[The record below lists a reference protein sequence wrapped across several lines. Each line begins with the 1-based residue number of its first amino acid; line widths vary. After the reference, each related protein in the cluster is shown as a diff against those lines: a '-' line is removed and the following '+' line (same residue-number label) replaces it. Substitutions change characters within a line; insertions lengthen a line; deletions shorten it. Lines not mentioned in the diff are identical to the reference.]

1 MKKRLYSL
9 MIAILLISVFCF
21 TVYANAN
28 KTAKS
33 WEFIDDGYYS
43 GISINNKTSVL
54 LRNFTNEDLLAIQ
67 SQLIDTTIPA
77 DKVSAERSVNDPD
90 AILPDNMLPDGTFLK
105 ENWIELQNELIS
117 KYKKIITNSDT
128 GEFIDITKKQRLNSF
143 LTLDADVFSGVNVQA
158 VTIDTAT
165 VLVPY
170 INYGSS
176 TNTVLTPDGKN
187 LIAFNE
193 QGMWIVSADSP
204 SEKMATKKTFNG
216 ETYDTLSKKSIDRY
230 DKNIVFW
237 CGQVEPS
244 PDCEKVAFVSNK
256 NDLTGYSIFLY
267 DLGTSKEILLRSEPG
282 YYYLIVDW
290 IDKDNILCYKIKGQE
305 RTFVAI
311 NLDGNEI
318 ELNFEIS
325 DEQIIASKDGMIAYT
340 NSANDTVYVGKFEN
354 TSTLSTIH
362 KYKLNGTLRVRDG
375 VNVFSPDNSKLA
387 LVYVPDGNR
396 YEREV
401 KIFDLSNG
409 STQNVAFP
417 EKKGEIAAV
426 LEVSWIDNN
435 TLLTVVISGLDES
448 ESFTTWRYSVIG
460 G

>member
-54 LRNFTNEDLLAIQ
+54 LRNFTNEDFLAIQ

-77 DKVSAERSVNDPD
+77 DKVSAEHSVNDPD

-187 LIAFNE
+187 LIAFN
-193 QGMWIVSADSP
+193 
-204 SEKMATKKTFNG
+204 
-216 ETYDTLSKKSIDRY
+216 
-230 DKNIVFW
+230 
-237 CGQVEPS
+237 
-244 PDCEKVAFVSNK
+244 
-256 NDLTGYSIFLY
+256 
-267 DLGTSKEILLRSEPG
+267 
-282 YYYLIVDW
+282 
-290 IDKDNILCYKIKGQE
+290 
-305 RTFVAI
+305 
-311 NLDGNEI
+311 
-318 ELNFEIS
+318 
-325 DEQIIASKDGMIAYT
+325 
-340 NSANDTVYVGKFEN
+340 
-354 TSTLSTIH
+354 
-362 KYKLNGTLRVRDG
+362 
-375 VNVFSPDNSKLA
+375 
-387 LVYVPDGNR
+387 
-396 YEREV
+396 
-401 KIFDLSNG
+401 
-409 STQNVAFP
+409 
-417 EKKGEIAAV
+417 
-426 LEVSWIDNN
+426 
-435 TLLTVVISGLDES
+435 
-448 ESFTTWRYSVIG
+448 
-460 G
+460 